1 MSDDEPKLPAQRKPS
16 PLPAVTDDQRERVIE
31 ELRRHCGA
39 GALTLDD
46 FAERAG
52 RVWAAPT
59 SMELDA
65 IVADLPDL
73 TTLTPQT
80 PVVGETKRRK
90 VRKWVVAIM
99 SGSNRQGRWRV
110 GDS

>member
-1 MSDDEPKLPAQRKPS
+1 MSDEEPKLPAQRKPS
-16 PLPAVTDDQRERVIE
+16 RPLPAISDDQRERVID

-39 GALTLDD
+39 GALTLDE

-59 SMELDA
+59 SRELAA
-65 IVADLPDL
+65 IVADLPEL
-73 TTLTPQT
+73 ATPT
-80 PVVGETKRRK
+80 AAPAVPVAGEARRRK

-99 SGSNRQGRWRV
+99 SGSN
-110 GDS
+110 